1 MGTQSTWG
9 VFRGAFSSSTFEPP
23 VTMSEKP
30 APASMAG
37 GSLHGAPRPR
47 EHNDGE
53 ETTTP
58 QTAMQTGLMSTDTA
72 IVAAEN
78 AKELEFDAKKKH
90 PVPSNPHDKPHASKD
105 KPHTQKPI
113 ITRQPAQRG
122 HN

>member
-37 GSLHGAPRPR
+37 GSRHGAPRPR

-72 IVAAEN
+72 IVAAEK

-90 PVPSNPHDKPHASKD
+90 PCHPTRTTSRMRRRTNPIRKSPSSRASR
-105 KPHTQKPI
+105 HS
-113 ITRQPAQRG
+113 
-122 HN
+122 